1 MPMLVRSFGS
11 KYIPPR
17 GMIVGL
23 EVPHNSHF
31 EVVKLC
37 SISFF
42 AGEVTIGVF
51 AAIHTQNESQN
62 YQSSN

>member
-1 MPMLVRSFGS
+1 
-11 KYIPPR
+11 
-17 GMIVGL
+17 MIVGL